1 MSTPVHVPRVNN
13 NDDEVKLVEL
23 KVELGTQVSVGQVL
37 ASVETDKAVVDVEA
51 PVSGFVIAIGAQLDA
66 MAQVGSVLLWLG
78 STADEAPPA
87 SAAPAV
93 AAASDG
99 DNHSKSAPTAKARA
113 LLLQHGLSAD
123 QVPASA
129 GRLSAEDVA
138 RFVSSRGSSAVAAP
152 AADKT
157 APVAASGS
165 SPELAGKSV
174 ALRPDERGMLA
185 TVTWHRDVAVAGYI
199 ELHYDAQAWEGYA
212 NKLGQQHALLLNPL
226 LALMAWRLVELAA
239 QTPKLNATIVAD
251 RRLEFSAVNLGFTV
265 QAGDTLYLA
274 VLRNAMALGEV
285 EFVKQLIGLQRRA
298 AAHQLG
304 PQETQGATIGF
315 SSMAR
320 WDVSRH
326 VPILAPHSAVM
337 VAHAVDA
344 KGQAVLGASY
354 DHRVLHGAAVA
365 AMLRKLSRP
374 PKVD

>member
-23 KVELGTQVSVGQVL
+23 KVELGAHVSAGQVL

-51 PVSGFVIAIGAQLDA
+51 PAAGFVIAIGAQLDA

-78 STADEAPPA
+78 STADDVPPT
-87 SAAPAV
+87 SAAPAD
-93 AAASDG
+93 AAAAGDSDREL
-99 DNHSKSAPTAKARA
+99 APTAKARA

-138 RFVSSRGSSAVAAP
+138 RFVSARGALAAAAP
-152 AADKT
+152 AAGKT

-165 SPELAGKSV
+165 SPELDGKSV

-199 ELHYDAQAWEGYA
+199 ELPYDAQPWATYA
-212 NKLGQQHALLLNPL
+212 NQLGQQHALLLNPL

-274 VLRNAMALGEV
+274 VLRNALALGEV